1 MRLREALRDAPAA
14 QRIVIQTNPPPPL
27 AKAFNFP
34 PPLAGEGGVGVLT
47 LPMSDTVKE
56 VVDGIVR
63 RTVPRETV
71 VRVTGPWVSDR
82 EALAHALA
90 QVAEAGTHISDMI
103 GLCEAARL
111 RVRVLAAR

>member
-1 MRLREALRDAPAA
+1 
-14 QRIVIQTNPPPPL
+14 VIQTNNEEPANPDTPL

-34 PPLAGEGGVGVLT
+34 PPLAGEGRVGVLT

-71 VRVTGPWVSDR
+71 VRVTGPWVFDR
-82 EALAHALA
+82 EALVHALA
-90 QVAEAGTHISDMI
+90 QVAEAGTHITDMI
-103 GLCEAARL
+103 GFCEAAHV
-111 RVRVLAAR
+111 RVRVLPLR